1 MQCYSL
7 ISGPVKLV
15 KGSVASTSRK
25 KRNVRKHSFDRSL
38 SASSA
43 KMARLDD
50 DKKPTPTPPPVRH
63 TYMTAATVLVM

>member
-1 MQCYSL
+1 MQCFSL
-7 ISGPVKLV
+7 ISGQVKLV

-50 DKKPTPTPPPVRH
+50 DKKPTPTPPPVSYTIH
-63 TYMTAATVLVM
+63 T